1 MPTNLEQQA
10 AEFSRQQQE
19 QFFAN
24 PATTGNNTF
33 MPGYRAVSQQP
44 VAVDTPQTNQSYAYR
59 ALDNVQNSIDQINSM
74 YASNMELAQRQA
86 APQLN
91 AQSLDV
97 STPETRSA
105 ALQYS
110 SGIPVGGTGSGKR
123 IDYST
128 LSAARQKLLGKAQS
142 YVGSPYVLGGTT
154 KQGIDCSGLVMNVYN
169 KAGFDVGQHSAT
181 WQGQNIPGIRT
192 TIDNLRPGDLV
203 AWRDGSHIAVYAG
216 NGQIIEAANPN
227 VGTVQRKI
235 WADPSELFG
244 IKVRLPGDLAA
255 RKQAEAAAI
264 VATIRNKPPAVADRM
279 SGETIV
285 NRKPSTS
292 TTANKKSA
300 I

>member
-10 AEFSRQQQE
+10 AEFSRQQQG
-19 QFFAN
+19 QFAN

-44 VAVDTPQTNQSYAYR
+44 VAVDTPQTNQAYAYR

-74 YASNMELAQRQA
+74 YAANMELAQQQA

-97 STPETRSA
+97 STPESRSA

-110 SGIPVGGTGSGKR
+110 AGIPVGGSGTGKR

-128 LSAARQKLLGKAQS
+128 LSQSRQKLLGKAQS
-142 YVGSPYVLGGTT
+142 YLGSPYVLGGTT

-181 WQGQNIPGIRT
+181 WQGQNIPGVRT

-203 AWRDGSHIAVYAG
+203 AWRDGSHIAIYAG

-227 VGTVQRKI
+227 VGTTQRKI
-235 WADPSELFG
+235 WADPSQIFG
-244 IKVRLPGDLAA
+244 IKVRLPGDAIA

-264 VATIRNKPPAVADRM
+264 AATVRNRPPTVADRM
-279 SGETIV
+279 SGETIS
-285 NRKPSTS
+285 NRKPN
-292 TTANKKSA
+292 ASA
-300 I
+300 INTRTAI

>member
-19 QFFAN
+19 QFAN

-74 YASNMELAQRQA
+74 YASNMELAQQQQA
-86 APQLN
+86 ASQLN
-91 AQSLDV
+91 AQSYDV
-97 STPETRSA
+97 STPGGQSA
-105 ALQYS
+105 VSQYS
-110 SGIPVGGTGSGKR
+110 AGIPVGGIGTNKR

-128 LSAARQKLLGKAQS
+128 LSESRQKLLNKAQS
-142 YVGSPYVLGGTT
+142 YLGSPYVLGGTT

-181 WQGQNIPGIRT
+181 WQGQNIPGVRT
-192 TIDNLRPGDLV
+192 TIDKLRPGDLV
-203 AWRDGSHIAVYAG
+203 AWRDGSHIAIYAG
-216 NGQIIEAANPN
+216 NGQIIEAANPT

-235 WADPSELFG
+235 WADPSLLFG
-244 IKVRLPGDLAA
+244 IKVRLPGDFEA
-255 RKQAEAAAI
+255 RKKAEAAA
-264 VATIRNKPPAVADRM
+264 VAATVRNRPPTVADRM
-279 SGETIV
+279 SGEVIS
-285 NRKPSTS
+285 NRKPNASANQR
-292 TTANKKSA
+292 TA

>member
-1 MPTNLEQQA
+1 VPTNLEQQA

-19 QFFAN
+19 QFAN

-74 YASNMELAQRQA
+74 YAANLELAQQQA

-91 AQSLDV
+91 AQSFDV
-97 STPETRSA
+97 STPESQNA

-110 SGIPVGGTGSGKR
+110 SGIPVGGTGTGKR

-128 LSAARQKLLGKAQS
+128 LSDSRQKLLGKAQS
-142 YVGSPYVLGGTT
+142 YLGSPYVLGGTT
-154 KQGIDCSGLVMNVYN
+154 KEGIDCSGLVMNVYN

-181 WQGQNIPGIRT
+181 WQGQNIPGVRT

-203 AWRDGSHIAVYAG
+203 AWRDGSHIAIYAG
-216 NGQIIEAANPN
+216 NGQIIEAANPA

-235 WADPSELFG
+235 WADPSQLFG
-244 IKVRLPGDLAA
+244 IKVRLPGDRNA
-255 RKQAEAAAI
+255 RMQAEAAA
-264 VATIRNKPPAVADRM
+264 VAATVRNRPPTVADRM
-279 SGETIV
+279 SRETIV
-285 NRKPSTS
+285 NRKPNTS
-292 TTANKKSA
+292 ANARTA